1 MRDRILIVDDVPEN
15 IDVLGAFLEPAGFE
29 VLAAPGGE
37 KALILATRARPSLVL
52 LDVMMPGLDGYETC
66 RRLRA
71 DPQTGNIPVVFITAR
86 DDAASLAAGFR
97 AGGVD
102 YITKP
107 FAREEVLLR
116 VKTHVDLHRM
126 TRSLEEQAAALTQ
139 ANRRLQEEIDRRE
152 RAERAFAA
160 ADDRLSL
167 LTQQEA
173 VRWGLDGFIGKSP
186 TIAAIVHDLR
196 RLQDFPATGV
206 LITGESG
213 TGKELVAR
221 ALHLGSP
228 RATGPFI
235 AINCSAVPA
244 ELAESLFFG
253 HRQGA
258 FSGASK
264 DKKGYFALADGGTI
278 FLDEVGDMPQGL
290 QAKLLRVLES
300 GAYLPLGAEREVR
313 VDVRVVAA
321 TNVELERKMASG
333 AFRADL
339 YYRLARFTVSTPPL
353 RERKED
359 LPLLAAHF
367 LELFAREM
375 NRQPPRL
382 TALALAALERYHFPG
397 NVRELKNVIERALIQ
412 SGGAEIAPEHL
423 HLPAAPAAA
432 PAGRAAPPDPLADL
446 PFNLELA
453 EITIIRRALAHCG
466 GNVAQAA
473 RLLGVPRMRIYRR
486 LGAEVDRPA
495 PPPTSTPEG

>member
-1 MRDRILIVDDVPEN
+1 MRERILVVDDVPAN
-15 IDVLGAFLEPAGFE
+15 IDVLGAFLEPAGYE
-29 VLAAPGGE
+29 VLAAPTGE
-37 KALILATRARPSLVL
+37 LALALAVRARPSLVL
-52 LDVMMPGLDGYETC
+52 LDVVMPGLDGFETC
-66 RRLRA
+66 RRLKAREETA
-71 DPQTGNIPVVFITAR
+71 GIPVVFITAR
-86 DDAASLAAGFR
+86 DDAASLVAGFR

-107 FAREEVLLR
+107 FAREEVLVR
-116 VKTHVDLHRM
+116 VKTHLDLHRL
-126 TRSLEEQAAALTQ
+126 TRSLEDQAAALTQ
-139 ANRRLQEEIDRRE
+139 ANQRLQEEMERRE

-167 LTQQEA
+167 LSEQEA
-173 VRWGLDGFIGKSP
+173 ARWGLSGFVGRSP
-186 TIAAIVHDLR
+186 TIARIVQDLR

-213 TGKELVAR
+213 TGKEVVAR

-228 RATGPFI
+228 RAAGPFI
-235 AINCSAVPA
+235 AVNCSAVPA

-264 DKKGYFALADGGTI
+264 DKKGYFELADGGTI
-278 FLDEVGDMPQGL
+278 FLDEAGEMPPAL

-300 GAYLPLGAEREVR
+300 GAYLPLGAERELR

-321 TNVELERKMASG
+321 TNVDLDKKIAAG
-333 AFRADL
+333 GFRADL
-339 YYRLARFTVSTPPL
+339 YYRLARFTVRTPPL

-375 NRQPPRL
+375 KHRPPPL
-382 TALALAALERYHFPG
+382 TSAALAALDAYDFPG

-412 SGGAEIAPEHL
+412 SGGGGIGPEHL
-423 HLPAAPAAA
+423 QLPARAA
-432 PAGRAAPPDPLADL
+432 GAAPPTAARVLEEL
-446 PFNLELA
+446 PFNLEQA
-453 EITIIRRALAHCG
+453 ELELIRRALAHCG
-466 GNVAQAA
+466 GNVARAA

-486 LGAEVDRPA
+486 LGAELDRGEA
-495 PPPTSTPEG
+495 

>member
-1 MRDRILIVDDVPEN
+1 VRERVLIVDDVPAN
-15 IDVLGAFLEPAGFE
+15 IDVLAAFLEAAGLE
-29 VLAAPGGE
+29 VLAAPSGE
-37 KALILATRARPSLVL
+37 KALALAARAAPSLVL
-52 LDVMMPGLDGYETC
+52 LDVVMPGWDGFETC
-66 RRLRA
+66 RRLKQQEETA
-71 DPQTGNIPVVFITAR
+71 GIPVVFITAR
-86 DDAASLAAGFR
+86 DDAASLVAGFA

-107 FAREEVLLR
+107 FARDEVLAR
-116 VKTHVDLHRM
+116 VKTHLDLHRL

-139 ANRRLQEEIDRRE
+139 ANRRLQEEMERRE

-167 LTQQEA
+167 MSEQEA
-173 VRWGLDGFIGKSP
+173 RRWGLAGFVGRSP
-186 TIAAIVHDLR
+186 TIAGIVKDLR

-228 RATGPFI
+228 RAAGPFI
-235 AINCSAVPA
+235 AVNCSAVPA

-258 FSGASK
+258 FSGAGK
-264 DKKGYFALADGGTI
+264 DKKGYFELADGGTI
-278 FLDEVGDMPQGL
+278 FLDEAGDMPPAL
-290 QAKLLRVLES
+290 QAKLLRALES
-300 GAYLPLGAEREVR
+300 GAYLPLGAERELH

-321 TNVELERKMASG
+321 TNVDLERKIAEG
-333 AFRADL
+333 GFRADL
-339 YYRLARFTVSTPPL
+339 YYRLARFTVRTPPL

-359 LPLLAAHF
+359 IPVLAAHF

-375 NRQPPRL
+375 NRQAPPL
-382 TALALAALERYHFPG
+382 SSAALAALTDYDFPG

-412 SGGAEIAPEHL
+412 SGGGGIGPEHL
-423 HLPAAPAAA
+423 QLPARATAAGGAAA
-432 PAGRAAPPDPLADL
+432 RVLQDL
-446 PFNLELA
+446 PFNLDRAEL
-453 EITIIRRALAHCG
+453 ELIRRALAHCR

-486 LGAEVDRPA
+486 LGAEADPRD
-495 PPPTSTPEG
+495 PT